1 MAKFI
6 ILFFLIT
13 GGAVSYFT
21 YTGAG
26 QERLETLEKENIHRT
41 GSSSS
46 SSVRSNSYRTG
57 NSSGWSGGSSYNSG
71 GYSYGK

>member
-13 GGAVSYFT
+13 GGATSYLT
-21 YTGAG
+21 YTGTG
-26 QERLETLEKENIHRT
+26 QERMETLEKE
-41 GSSSS
+41 
-46 SSVRSNSYRTG
+46 SVRSNSYR
-57 NSSGWSGGSSYNSG
+57 SGGSWGGSSYNSS

>member
-6 ILFFLIT
+6 IFFFLMASV
-13 GGAVSYFT
+13 GVFYLT
-21 YTGAG
+21 YTGIG
-26 QERLETLEKENIHRT
+26 QEKLETLETESIRSNSYRSGGSGGGSW

-46 SSVRSNSYRTG
+46 SY
-57 NSSGWSGGSSYNSG
+57 NSS

>member
-6 ILFFLIT
+6 ILFFIIS
-13 GGAVSYFT
+13 GGAVSYYT

-26 QERLETLEKENIHRT
+26 QERLETLEKEE
-41 GSSSS
+41 
-46 SSVRSNSYRTG
+46 SVRSNSYRG
-57 NSSGWSGGSSYNSG
+57 SSGGSWGGGSYNSG

>member
-13 GGAVSYFT
+13 GSGVSYLT

-26 QERLETLEKENIHRT
+26 QASIETVEKETI
-41 GSSSS
+41 
-46 SSVRSNSYRTG
+46 RSNSYHG
-57 NSSGWSGGSSYNSG
+57 GGGGSWSSGGSYNSS

>member
-13 GGAVSYFT
+13 GSGVSYLT
-21 YTGAG
+21 YTGVG
-26 QERLETLEKENIHRT
+26 QDSVETIEKET
-41 GSSSS
+41 
-46 SSVRSNSYRTG
+46 VRSNSYR
-57 NSSGWSGGSSYNSG
+57 SSRSSWGGSSSSYNSS

>member
-13 GGAVSYFT
+13 GSAVSYFT
-21 YTGAG
+21 YTGQG
-26 QERLETLEKENIHRT
+26 QESIETIEKETI
-41 GSSSS
+41 
-46 SSVRSNSYRTG
+46 RSNSYRSG
-57 NSSGWSGGSSYNSG
+57 GGGSWSSSGYNSS

>member
-13 GGAVSYFT
+13 GSSVSYLT
-21 YTGAG
+21 YTGQG
-26 QERLETLEKENIHRT
+26 LESIETLEKETIRSNSSHRSGGSGSW

-46 SSVRSNSYRTG
+46 Y
-57 NSSGWSGGSSYNSG
+57 NSS

>member
-13 GGAVSYFT
+13 GSGVSYLT
-21 YTGAG
+21 YTGVG
-26 QERLETLEKENIHRT
+26 QESIETVEKETI
-41 GSSSS
+41 
-46 SSVRSNSYRTG
+46 RSNSYHRG
-57 NSSGWSGGSSYNSG
+57 GSSWSSGGSYNSS

>member
-13 GGAVSYFT
+13 GAAVSYLT
-21 YTGAG
+21 YTGTG
-26 QERLETLEKENIHRT
+26 QERIETLEEESVRSNSSRSGGYGGSW

-46 SSVRSNSYRTG
+46 SSY
-57 NSSGWSGGSSYNSG
+57 NSSSS
-71 GYSYGK
+71 SYGK

>member
-13 GGAVSYFT
+13 GSGVSYLT
-21 YTGAG
+21 YTGVG
-26 QERLETLEKENIHRT
+26 QEGIETVEKETI
-41 GSSSS
+41 
-46 SSVRSNSYRTG
+46 RSNSYH
-57 NSSGWSGGSSYNSG
+57 SGGSSWSSGGSYNSS